1 MVKRG
6 PEPAVMPAPQSPG
19 AVPGFT
25 QVDVPCGTT
34 FQPLPVSRLL
44 ALVGLYEHGAPA
56 LPLAD
61 SQLVTGEQPTGPT
74 VALPDARSAPARPA
88 DGLILH
94 AQARRRTGGQQT

>member
-44 ALVGLYEHGAPA
+44 ALVGLYEYGSPA

-61 SQLVTGEQPTGPT
+61 SQLVTGEEPTGPT
-74 VALPDARSAPARPA
+74 VAFPYPRSGPARTAPWFIMPARPSPK
-88 DGLILH
+88 
-94 AQARRRTGGQQT
+94 QTSRRI